1 MRYLFTFGILV
12 TMIIGLQAEETT
24 NWPQFRGPG
33 ARGVAKGK
41 GLPTTWS
48 TTENVK
54 WCVPVPGRG
63 WSSPVIWGDK
73 VFLSSAI
80 STGKEKTV
88 KKGLY
93 FGGNEKTPSPNQH
106 RWMIYCFSFESGEK
120 LWEQEANVGK
130 PLTPRHIKNNYAPET
145 QVTDGNLIYTYFA
158 DQGLFANDLDG
169 ELKWKRKMKAYK
181 TRYNWGSAASPALH
195 GDFIYILNDNEQNS
209 FIEAIDKN
217 TGETSWRR
225 DRNEKSNWSTPFV
238 WENSLRTEIITIGT
252 GKTRSYGLDGTL
264 LWKLVADMSSIT
276 IATPF
281 TAHGLLYVTSGYVG
295 DKHKPIYA
303 IQPGGKGTINL
314 KKNRPVDKSIVWRQ
328 PNAAPYNPSTL
339 VYKDLLYVLYDFGF
353 LACFNAKTGEKI
365 YDKVR
370 ARKRQRTPFT
380 ASPWAYNDKVF
391 CLSEDGDCFVYKAG
405 RKNELLHINK
415 LDELCMAT
423 PGIARGNLFIRTAS
437 KLYRISKQEEFPKEH

>member
-1 MRYLFTFGILV
+1 MRYLFAFGILV

-93 FGGNEKTPSPNQH
+93 LGGNEKTPSPNQH

-209 FIEAIDKN
+209 FVEAIDKN

-264 LWKLVADMSSIT
+264 LWELVADMSSIT

-314 KKNRPVDKSIVWRQ
+314 KKNRPVDKSIVWKQ

-370 ARKRQRTPFT
+370 VRKRQRTPFT

>member
-1 MRYLFTFGILV
+1 MRYLFALGILV

-93 FGGNEKTPSPNQH
+93 FGGNEQTPSPNQH

-195 GDFIYILNDNEQNS
+195 DDFIYILNDNEQNS

-238 WENSLRTEIITIGT
+238 WKNSLRTEIITVGT

-264 LWKLVADMSSIT
+264 LWEFVADMSSIT

-281 TAHGLLYVTSGYVG
+281 TAHGLLYITSGYVG

-353 LACFNAKTGEKI
+353 LACFNAKTGEEI
-365 YDKVR
+365 YGKVR
-370 ARKRQRTPFT
+370 VRERQRTPFT
-380 ASPWAYNDKVF
+380 ASPWAYNNKVF

-423 PGIARGNLFIRTAS
+423 PGIARGSLFIRTAS
-437 KLYRISKQEEFPKEH
+437 KLYRISE

>member
-1 MRYLFTFGILV
+1 MRYLFALGILV
-12 TMIIGLQAEETT
+12 TMIIGLQAEETA

-93 FGGNEKTPSPNQH
+93 FGGNEQTPSPNQH

-195 GDFIYILNDNEQNS
+195 DDFIYILNDNEQNS

-238 WENSLRTEIITIGT
+238 WKNSLRTEIITVGT

-264 LWKLVADMSSIT
+264 LWEFIADMSSIT

-281 TAHGLLYVTSGYVG
+281 TAHGLLYITSGYVG

-339 VYKDLLYVLYDFGF
+339 VYNDLLYVLYDFGF
-353 LACFNAKTGEKI
+353 LACFNAKTGEEI
-365 YDKVR
+365 YGKVR
-370 ARKRQRTPFT
+370 VRERQRTPFT
-380 ASPWAYNDKVF
+380 ASPWAYNNKVF

-423 PGIARGNLFIRTAS
+423 PGIARGSLFIRTAS
-437 KLYRISKQEEFPKEH
+437 KLYRISQ

>member
-1 MRYLFTFGILV
+1 MRYLFAFGILV

-209 FIEAIDKN
+209 FVEAIDKN

-264 LWKLVADMSSIT
+264 LWELVADMSSIT

-314 KKNRPVDKSIVWRQ
+314 KKNRPVDKSIVWKQ

-370 ARKRQRTPFT
+370 VRKRQRTPFT

-437 KLYRISKQEEFPKEH
+437 KLYRISK

>member
-1 MRYLFTFGILV
+1 MRYLFAFGILV

-264 LWKLVADMSSIT
+264 LWELVADMSSIT

-314 KKNRPVDKSIVWRQ
+314 KKNRPVDKSIVWKQ

-370 ARKRQRTPFT
+370 VRKRQRTPFT

-437 KLYRISKQEEFPKEH
+437 KLYRISK

>member
-1 MRYLFTFGILV
+1 MRYLFAFGILV

-120 LWEQEANVGK
+120 LWEQETNVGK

-209 FIEAIDKN
+209 FVEAIDKN

-281 TAHGLLYVTSGYVG
+281 TAHGLLYITSGYVG

-353 LACFNAKTGEKI
+353 LACFNAKTGEEI
-365 YDKVR
+365 YGKVR
-370 ARKRQRTPFT
+370 VRERQRTPFT
-380 ASPWAYNDKVF
+380 ASPWAYNNKVF

-423 PGIARGNLFIRTAS
+423 PGIARGSLFIRTAS
-437 KLYRISKQEEFPKEH
+437 KLYRISQ

>member
-1 MRYLFTFGILV
+1 MRYLFALGILV
-12 TMIIGLQAEETT
+12 TMIIGLQAEETA

-93 FGGNEKTPSPNQH
+93 LGGNEQTPSPNQH

-158 DQGLFANDLDG
+158 GQGLFANDLDG

-195 GDFIYILNDNEQNS
+195 DDFIYILNDNEQNS

-238 WENSLRTEIITIGT
+238 WKNSLRTEIITVGT

-264 LWKLVADMSSIT
+264 LWEFIADMSSIT

-281 TAHGLLYVTSGYVG
+281 TAHGLLYITSGYVG

-353 LACFNAKTGEKI
+353 LACFNAKTGEEI
-365 YDKVR
+365 YGKVR
-370 ARKRQRTPFT
+370 VRERQRTPFT
-380 ASPWAYNDKVF
+380 ASPWAYNNKVF

-423 PGIARGNLFIRTAS
+423 PGIARGSLFIRTAS
-437 KLYRISKQEEFPKEH
+437 KLYRISQ

>member
-158 DQGLFANDLDG
+158 DQGLFAHDLDG

-217 TGETSWRR
+217 TGETLWRR

-437 KLYRISKQEEFPKEH
+437 KLYRISK

>member
-1 MRYLFTFGILV
+1 MRYLFALGILV

-93 FGGNEKTPSPNQH
+93 FGGNEQTPSPNQH

-195 GDFIYILNDNEQNS
+195 DDFIYILNDNEQNS

-238 WENSLRTEIITIGT
+238 WKNSLRTEIITVGT

-264 LWKLVADMSSIT
+264 LWEFVADMSSIT

-339 VYKDLLYVLYDFGF
+339 VYNDLLYVLYDFGF
-353 LACFNAKTGEKI
+353 LACFNAKTGEEI
-365 YDKVR
+365 YGKVR
-370 ARKRQRTPFT
+370 VRERQRTPFT
-380 ASPWAYNDKVF
+380 ASPWAYNNKVF

-423 PGIARGNLFIRTAS
+423 PGIARGSLFIRTAS
-437 KLYRISKQEEFPKEH
+437 KLYRISQ

>member
-1 MRYLFTFGILV
+1 MRYLFAFGILV

-93 FGGNEKTPSPNQH
+93 LGGNEKTPSPNQH

-120 LWEQEANVGK
+120 LWEQETNVGK

-314 KKNRPVDKSIVWRQ
+314 KKNRPVDKSIVWKQ

-370 ARKRQRTPFT
+370 VRKRQRTPFT

>member
-1 MRYLFTFGILV
+1 MRYLFALGILV
-12 TMIIGLQAEETT
+12 TMIIGLQAEETA

-93 FGGNEKTPSPNQH
+93 FGGNEQTPSPNQH

-158 DQGLFANDLDG
+158 GQGLFANDLDG

-195 GDFIYILNDNEQNS
+195 DDFIYILNDNEQNS

-238 WENSLRTEIITIGT
+238 WKNSLRTEIITVGT

-264 LWKLVADMSSIT
+264 LWEFIADMSSIT

-281 TAHGLLYVTSGYVG
+281 TAHGLLYITSGYVG

-353 LACFNAKTGEKI
+353 LACFNAKTGEEI
-365 YDKVR
+365 YGKVR
-370 ARKRQRTPFT
+370 VRERQRTPFT
-380 ASPWAYNDKVF
+380 ASPWAYNNKVF

-423 PGIARGNLFIRTAS
+423 PGIARGSLFIRTAS
-437 KLYRISKQEEFPKEH
+437 KLYRISQ

>member
-41 GLPTTWS
+41 GLPTTWN

-158 DQGLFANDLDG
+158 DQGLFAHDLDG

-217 TGETSWRR
+217 TGETLWRR

-370 ARKRQRTPFT
+370 VRKRQRTPFT

-437 KLYRISKQEEFPKEH
+437 KLYRISK

>member
-1 MRYLFTFGILV
+1 MRLFVLFSFVSFSLC
-12 TMIIGLQAEETT
+12 AE
-24 NWPQFRGPG
+24 NWPGWRGP
-33 ARGVAKGK
+33 RGDGTSLEKQAPVKWSVTDNIAWKVAIPGK
-41 GLPTTWS
+41 GH
-48 TTENVK
+48 
-54 WCVPVPGRG
+54 
-63 WSSPVIWGDK
+63 SSPVIWGDK

-158 DQGLFANDLDG
+158 DQGLFAHDLDG

-217 TGETSWRR
+217 TGETLWRR

-370 ARKRQRTPFT
+370 VRKRQRTPFT

-437 KLYRISKQEEFPKEH
+437 KLYRISK

>member
-217 TGETSWRR
+217 TGETLWRR

-281 TAHGLLYVTSGYVG
+281 TAHGLLYLTSGYVG

-370 ARKRQRTPFT
+370 VRKRQRTPFT

-437 KLYRISKQEEFPKEH
+437 KLYRISK

>member
-93 FGGNEKTPSPNQH
+93 FGGNERPPSPNQH

-217 TGETSWRR
+217 TGETLWRR

-264 LWKLVADMSSIT
+264 LWELVADMSSIT

-281 TAHGLLYVTSGYVG
+281 TAHGLLYITSGYVG

-370 ARKRQRTPFT
+370 VRKRQRTPFT

-405 RKNELLHINK
+405 RNNELLHINK

-437 KLYRISKQEEFPKEH
+437 KLYRISK

>member
-1 MRYLFTFGILV
+1 MRYLFALGILV
-12 TMIIGLQAEETT
+12 TMIIGLQAEETA

-93 FGGNEKTPSPNQH
+93 FGGNEQTPSPNQH

-181 TRYNWGSAASPALH
+181 TRYNWGSAASPTLH

-238 WENSLRTEIITIGT
+238 WKNSLRTEIITVGT

-264 LWKLVADMSSIT
+264 LWEFIADMSSIT

-281 TAHGLLYVTSGYVG
+281 TAHGLLYITSGYVG

-353 LACFNAKTGEKI
+353 LACFNAKTGEEI
-365 YDKVR
+365 YGKVR
-370 ARKRQRTPFT
+370 VRERQRTPFT
-380 ASPWAYNDKVF
+380 ASPWAYNNKVF

-423 PGIARGNLFIRTAS
+423 PGIARGSLFIRTAS
-437 KLYRISKQEEFPKEH
+437 KLYRISQ

>member
-1 MRYLFTFGILV
+1 MRYLFAFGILV

-63 WSSPVIWGDK
+63 WSSPDIWGDK

-209 FIEAIDKN
+209 FVEAIDKN

-264 LWKLVADMSSIT
+264 LWELVADMSSIT

-314 KKNRPVDKSIVWRQ
+314 KKNRPVDKSIVWKQ

-370 ARKRQRTPFT
+370 VRKRQRTPFT

-437 KLYRISKQEEFPKEH
+437 KLYRISK

>member
-1 MRYLFTFGILV
+1 MRYLFAFGILV

-120 LWEQEANVGK
+120 LWEQETNVGK

-217 TGETSWRR
+217 TGETLWRR

-281 TAHGLLYVTSGYVG
+281 TAHGLLYLTSGYVG

-314 KKNRPVDKSIVWRQ
+314 KKNRPVDKSIVWKQ

>member
-1 MRYLFTFGILV
+1 MRYLFALGILV
-12 TMIIGLQAEETT
+12 TMIIGLQAEETA

-93 FGGNEKTPSPNQH
+93 FGGNEQTPSPNQH

-195 GDFIYILNDNEQNS
+195 DDFIYILNDNEQNS
-209 FIEAIDKN
+209 FVEAIDKN

-264 LWKLVADMSSIT
+264 LWELVADMSSIT

-437 KLYRISKQEEFPKEH
+437 KLYRISK

>member
-1 MRYLFTFGILV
+1 MRYLFAFGILV

-41 GLPTTWS
+41 GLPTTCS
-48 TTENVK
+48 TTEIVK
-54 WCVPVPGRG
+54 WWVPVPGRV

-80 STGKEKTV
+80 STGNENTV
-88 KKGLY
+88 NKGLY
-93 FGGNEKTPSPNQH
+93 LGGNEKTPSPNQH

-158 DQGLFANDLDG
+158 DQGLFAHDLDG

-209 FIEAIDKN
+209 FVEAIDKN

-264 LWKLVADMSSIT
+264 LWELVADMSSIT

-281 TAHGLLYVTSGYVG
+281 TAHGLLYITSGYVG

-314 KKNRPVDKSIVWRQ
+314 KKNRPVDKSIVWKQ

-370 ARKRQRTPFT
+370 VRKRQRTPFT

-437 KLYRISKQEEFPKEH
+437 KLYRISK

>member
-169 ELKWKRKMKAYK
+169 ELKWKRQMKAYK

-217 TGETSWRR
+217 TGETLWRR

-370 ARKRQRTPFT
+370 VRKRQRTPFT

-437 KLYRISKQEEFPKEH
+437 KLYRISK

>member
-158 DQGLFANDLDG
+158 DQGLFAHDLDG

-217 TGETSWRR
+217 TGETLWRR

-370 ARKRQRTPFT
+370 VRKRQRTPFT

>member
-1 MRYLFTFGILV
+1 MRYLFALGILV

-93 FGGNEKTPSPNQH
+93 FGGNEQTPSPNQH

-195 GDFIYILNDNEQNS
+195 DDFIYILNDNEQNS

-217 TGETSWRR
+217 TGETSWRG

-238 WENSLRTEIITIGT
+238 WKNSLRTEIITVGT

-264 LWKLVADMSSIT
+264 LWEFVADMSSIT

-353 LACFNAKTGEKI
+353 LACFNAKTGEEI
-365 YDKVR
+365 YGKVR
-370 ARKRQRTPFT
+370 VRERQRTPFT
-380 ASPWAYNDKVF
+380 ASPWAYNNKVF

-423 PGIARGNLFIRTAS
+423 PGIARGSLFIRTAS
-437 KLYRISKQEEFPKEH
+437 KLYRISQ

>member
-217 TGETSWRR
+217 TGETLWRR

-437 KLYRISKQEEFPKEH
+437 KLYRISKQEEFPKEY

>member
-1 MRYLFTFGILV
+1 MRYLFALGILV
-12 TMIIGLQAEETT
+12 TMIIGLQAEETA

-93 FGGNEKTPSPNQH
+93 FGGNEQTPSPNQH

-169 ELKWKRKMKAYK
+169 ELKWKRKLKAYK

-195 GDFIYILNDNEQNS
+195 DDFIYILNDNEQNS

-238 WENSLRTEIITIGT
+238 WKNSLRTEIITVGT

-264 LWKLVADMSSIT
+264 LWEFIADMSSIT

-281 TAHGLLYVTSGYVG
+281 TAHGLLYITSGYVG

-353 LACFNAKTGEKI
+353 LACFNAKTGEEI
-365 YDKVR
+365 YGKVR
-370 ARKRQRTPFT
+370 VRERQRTPFT
-380 ASPWAYNDKVF
+380 ASPWAYNNKVF

-423 PGIARGNLFIRTAS
+423 PGIARGSLFIRTAS
-437 KLYRISKQEEFPKEH
+437 KLYRISQ

>member
-1 MRYLFTFGILV
+1 
-12 TMIIGLQAEETT
+12 
-24 NWPQFRGPG
+24 
-33 ARGVAKGK
+33 
-41 GLPTTWS
+41 
-48 TTENVK
+48 
-54 WCVPVPGRG
+54 
-63 WSSPVIWGDK
+63 
-73 VFLSSAI
+73 
-80 STGKEKTV
+80 
-88 KKGLY
+88 
-93 FGGNEKTPSPNQH
+93 
-106 RWMIYCFSFESGEK
+106 MIYCFSFESGEK

-195 GDFIYILNDNEQNS
+195 DDFIYILNDNEQNS

-238 WENSLRTEIITIGT
+238 WKNSLRTEIITVGT

-264 LWKLVADMSSIT
+264 LWEFVADMSSIT

-353 LACFNAKTGEKI
+353 LACFNAKTGEEI
-365 YDKVR
+365 YGKVR
-370 ARKRQRTPFT
+370 VRERQRTPFT
-380 ASPWAYNDKVF
+380 ASPWAYNNKVF

-423 PGIARGNLFIRTAS
+423 PGIARGSLFIRTAS
-437 KLYRISKQEEFPKEH
+437 KLYRISQ

>member
-1 MRYLFTFGILV
+1 MRYLFAFGILV
-12 TMIIGLQAEETT
+12 AMIIGLQAEETT

-41 GLPTTWS
+41 RLPTTWS

-264 LWKLVADMSSIT
+264 LWELVADMSSIT

-370 ARKRQRTPFT
+370 VRKRQRTPFT

-437 KLYRISKQEEFPKEH
+437 KLYRISK

>member
-1 MRYLFTFGILV
+1 MRYLFAFGILV

-217 TGETSWRR
+217 TGETLWRR

-370 ARKRQRTPFT
+370 VRKRQRTPFT

-437 KLYRISKQEEFPKEH
+437 KLYRISKQEEFPKGH

>member
-158 DQGLFANDLDG
+158 DQGLFAHDLDG

-365 YDKVR
+365 YDKIRV
-370 ARKRQRTPFT
+370 RKRQRTPFT

-437 KLYRISKQEEFPKEH
+437 KLYRISK

>member
-217 TGETSWRR
+217 TGETLWRR

-264 LWKLVADMSSIT
+264 LWEFVADMSSIT

-437 KLYRISKQEEFPKEH
+437 KLYRISK

>member
-1 MRYLFTFGILV
+1 MRYLFALGILV

-93 FGGNEKTPSPNQH
+93 FGGNEQTPSPNQH

-195 GDFIYILNDNEQNS
+195 DDFIYILNDNEQNS

-238 WENSLRTEIITIGT
+238 WKNSLRTEIITVGT

-264 LWKLVADMSSIT
+264 LWEFVADMSSIT

-281 TAHGLLYVTSGYVG
+281 TAHGLLYITSGYVG

-339 VYKDLLYVLYDFGF
+339 VYNDLLYVLYDFGF
-353 LACFNAKTGEKI
+353 LACFNAKTGEEI
-365 YDKVR
+365 YGKVR
-370 ARKRQRTPFT
+370 VRERQRTPFT
-380 ASPWAYNDKVF
+380 ASPWAYNNKVF

-423 PGIARGNLFIRTAS
+423 PGIARGSLFIRTAS
-437 KLYRISKQEEFPKEH
+437 KLYRISQ

>member
-1 MRYLFTFGILV
+1 
-12 TMIIGLQAEETT
+12 
-24 NWPQFRGPG
+24 
-33 ARGVAKGK
+33 
-41 GLPTTWS
+41 
-48 TTENVK
+48 
-54 WCVPVPGRG
+54 
-63 WSSPVIWGDK
+63 
-73 VFLSSAI
+73 
-80 STGKEKTV
+80 
-88 KKGLY
+88 
-93 FGGNEKTPSPNQH
+93 
-106 RWMIYCFSFESGEK
+106 MIYCFSFESGEK

-130 PLTPRHIKNNYAPET
+130 PLTPRQIKNNYAPET

-217 TGETSWRR
+217 TAETSWRR

-238 WENSLRTEIITIGT
+238 WETSLRTEIITIGT

-264 LWKLVADMSSIT
+264 LWELVADMSSIT

-295 DKHKPIYA
+295 DGRKPIYA
-303 IQPGGKGTINL
+303 IRPGGKGTINL
-314 KKNRPVDKSIVWRQ
+314 KKEGTDDGSIAWKQ
-328 PNAAPYNPSTL
+328 PKAAPYNPSTL

-353 LACFNAKTGEKI
+353 FACFDAKTGKEVYGKMR
-365 YDKVR
+365 VR
-370 ARKRQRTPFT
+370 ERQRTPFT
-380 ASPWAYNDKVF
+380 SSPWAYGDKVF
-391 CLSEDGDCFVYKAG
+391 CLSEDGDCFVYRAG
-405 RKNELLHINK
+405 RKNELLHVNK

-423 PGIARGNLFIRTAS
+423 PGIARGSLFIRTAS
-437 KLYRISKQEEFPKEH
+437 KLYRISE

>member
-1 MRYLFTFGILV
+1 MRYLFALGILV
-12 TMIIGLQAEETT
+12 TMIIGLQAEETA

-93 FGGNEKTPSPNQH
+93 FGGNEQTPSPNQH

-195 GDFIYILNDNEQNS
+195 DDFIYILNDNEQNS

-238 WENSLRTEIITIGT
+238 WKNSLRTEIITVGT

-264 LWKLVADMSSIT
+264 LWEFVADMSSIT

-281 TAHGLLYVTSGYVG
+281 TAHGLLYITSGYVG

-339 VYKDLLYVLYDFGF
+339 VYNDLLYVLYDFGF
-353 LACFNAKTGEKI
+353 LACFNAKTGEEI
-365 YDKVR
+365 YGKVR
-370 ARKRQRTPFT
+370 VRERQRTPFT
-380 ASPWAYNDKVF
+380 ASPWAYNNKVF

-423 PGIARGNLFIRTAS
+423 PGIARGSLFIRTAS
-437 KLYRISKQEEFPKEH
+437 KLYRISQ